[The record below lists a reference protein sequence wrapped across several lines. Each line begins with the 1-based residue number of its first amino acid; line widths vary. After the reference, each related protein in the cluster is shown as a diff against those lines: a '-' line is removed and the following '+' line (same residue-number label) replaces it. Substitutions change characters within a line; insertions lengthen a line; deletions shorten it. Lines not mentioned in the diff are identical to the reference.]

1 MILLETVEFIND
13 LPPMGAD
20 HTMLVNLR
28 GLLDLACTALN
39 LLVLL
44 FQSLLNYWIGHFWSW

>member
-13 LPPMGAD
+13 LPPMGANY
-20 HTMLVNLR
+20 TMLVNLR
-28 GLLDLACTALN
+28 RLLDLACTALN